1 MKQSIYEFGHLKS
14 YLTNKNYVL
23 KKRKN
28 FVVIEK
34 KDFTSEEKKGNI
46 FYEENGIYLEINGV
60 KHLGYLS
67 MKNYDITGLNKFP
80 RFHTVECITIKQFKE
95 NGSFDRK
102 YDFYNTKNVDILDR
116 QTNVIH
122 RGIDLELCYHC
133 IKQTKNQIYT
143 TTTGFHE
150 ELIKYNLKLDKGEIK
165 LDSSNRPL
173 DWNRMAKLYKI
184 YKNYQCENC
193 TFNGSILKGTDKR
206 FIEVDHIIAWE
217 LSNLNENN
225 LKCLCV
231 LCHGHKDP
239 FHQNK
244 YSKGTNLKKVKE
256 FVKRFKKELV
266 ECGNPYLNNWLLQYT
281 KE

>member
-1 MKQSIYEFGHLKS
+1 MGKYIYGFGRL
-14 YLTNKNYVL
+14 KNYLEKHNYVFQQ
-23 KKRKN
+23 RKN

-67 MKNYDITGLNKFP
+67 MKDYDITGHNKFP
-80 RFHTVECITIKQFKE
+80 RFHTVECITIKQSKE
-95 NGSFDRK
+95 MGYFDRK

-116 QTNVIH
+116 QTKVIH
-122 RGIDLELCYHC
+122 RGVDLELCYNC

-150 ELIKYNLKLDKGEIK
+150 ELIKYNLKLDQGGIK
-165 LDSSNRPL
+165 LDSSGRPL
-173 DWNRMAKLYKI
+173 DWNRMAKLYKV

-193 TFNGSILKGTDKR
+193 KYDGLILKGLNKR

-231 LCHGHKDP
+231 LCHSQKDT
-239 FHQNK
+239 FHQEK

-256 FVKRFKKELV
+256 FARRFEKELI
-266 ECGNPYLNNWLLQYT
+266 ECGNPYLKDWIGNY
-281 KE
+281 KK

>member
-1 MKQSIYEFGHLKS
+1 MKQSIYDFGHLKN
-14 YLTNKNYVL
+14 YLVNKNYVI

-34 KDFTSEEKKGNI
+34 KDFTSEERKGNI
-46 FYEENGIYLEINGV
+46 SYEADGIYLVIEGV

-67 MKNYDITGLNKFP
+67 MKDYNITDLNKYP
-80 RFHTVECITIKQFKE
+80 SFHTVECSTIAQFKQ
-95 NGSFDRK
+95 NGMFDSK
-102 YDFYNTKNVDILDR
+102 YDFYNTKNVDVLDR
-116 QTNVIH
+116 QTQEVH
-122 RGIDLELCYHC
+122 RGIDLKLCYHC
-133 IKQTKNQIYT
+133 KKQTKNQIYT
-143 TTTGFHE
+143 TTNGFHE

-231 LCHGHKDP
+231 LCHGQKDL
-239 FHQNK
+239 FHQEK

-256 FVKRFKKELV
+256 FVKKFKKELV
-266 ECGNPYLNNWLLQYT
+266 ECGNPYLVN
-281 KE
+281 